1 MSKCP
6 PSACCEGWQLGRARS
21 AWERACVINVP
32 LPSST
37 NGINKIQ
44 TNKSR
49 QQGHTTFLIK
59 RWRSTFETR
68 RCVCPKQGIGG
79 REAPMR
85 STKPWNNRRFIG
97 TFDVKNTTKGDSGR
111 YRCIIHSEKG
121 VGVSNY
127 GELTIK
133 RKHRNLGIQ
142 NRSQRARSL
151 IHTTFWV
158 KSVGHKEEALQTV
171 LM

>member
-1 MSKCP
+1 
-6 PSACCEGWQLGRARS
+6 
-21 AWERACVINVP
+21 
-32 LPSST
+32 
-37 NGINKIQ
+37 
-44 TNKSR
+44 
-49 QQGHTTFLIK
+49 
-59 RWRSTFETR
+59 
-68 RCVCPKQGIGG
+68 
-79 REAPMR
+79 MR

-133 RKHRNLGIQ
+133 RKRGGLGHSNRNKKNKNNNNTLT
-142 NRSQRARSL
+142 NPHDLLRTA
-151 IHTTFWV
+151 
-158 KSVGHKEEALQTV
+158 KSIGRKQEVLQIV

>member
-1 MSKCP
+1 
-6 PSACCEGWQLGRARS
+6 
-21 AWERACVINVP
+21 
-32 LPSST
+32 
-37 NGINKIQ
+37 
-44 TNKSR
+44 
-49 QQGHTTFLIK
+49 
-59 RWRSTFETR
+59 
-68 RCVCPKQGIGG
+68 
-79 REAPMR
+79 MR

-133 RKHRNLGIQ
+133 RKQRGLGHSKTNRN
-142 NRSQRARSL
+142 NSL
-151 IHTTFWV
+151 TNPHDLLC
-158 KSVGHKEEALQTV
+158 KGHKQEALQIV

>member
-1 MSKCP
+1 MKRLC
-6 PSACCEGWQLGRARS
+6 SAFGTHS
-21 AWERACVINVP
+21 
-32 LPSST
+32 
-37 NGINKIQ
+37 
-44 TNKSR
+44 
-49 QQGHTTFLIK
+49 
-59 RWRSTFETR
+59 
-68 RCVCPKQGIGG
+68 CVCLKQGIGG

-133 RKHRNLGIQ
+133 RKRGGLGHSKRNKKKNENNNNALT
-142 NRSQRARSL
+142 NPHDLLRTA
-151 IHTTFWV
+151 
-158 KSVGHKEEALQTV
+158 KSIGHEQEVPQIV